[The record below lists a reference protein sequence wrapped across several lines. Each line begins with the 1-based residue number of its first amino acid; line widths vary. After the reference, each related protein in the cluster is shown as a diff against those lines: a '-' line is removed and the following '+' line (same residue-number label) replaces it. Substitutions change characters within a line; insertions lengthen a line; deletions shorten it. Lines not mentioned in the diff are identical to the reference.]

1 MSQTEDISGYSHI
14 RCHREDVAE
23 VAVEPDVEKV
33 PGREKDLGR
42 EKNLGREKDLGRKK
56 DLSRKKDLGRKALP
70 SGIHSRRGQA
80 VEVGSQDLTPDHR
93 VFQMVCHCNVA
104 DCLHSHS
111 YSHCQSRQRG

>member
-1 MSQTEDISGYSHI
+1 MSQTEDISGYSRI

-33 PGREKDLGR
+33 PDREKDLGR
-42 EKNLGREKDLGRKK
+42 EK
-56 DLSRKKDLGRKALP
+56 DLSRKALP

-80 VEVGSQDLTPDHR
+80 VEVGSQNLTPDHR
-93 VFQMVCHCNVA
+93 VFQMVCHCNAA
-104 DCLHSHS
+104 DCLYSHS

>member
-1 MSQTEDISGYSHI
+1 MSQIEDISGYSRI
-14 RCHREDVAE
+14 RCPREVMAQ
-23 VAVEPDVEKV
+23 VAVEADVEKV
-33 PGREKDLGR
+33 PDREKDLGR
-42 EKNLGREKDLGRKK
+42 EKNLGR
-56 DLSRKKDLGRKALP
+56 KKDLGRKALP
-70 SGIHSRRGQA
+70 FVIHSRRGQA

>member
-1 MSQTEDISGYSHI
+1 MSQTEDISGYSRI

-33 PGREKDLGR
+33 PD
-42 EKNLGREKDLGRKK
+42 REKDLGRKK
-56 DLSRKKDLGRKALP
+56 DLSRKALP
-70 SGIHSRRGQA
+70 FGIHSRRGQA

-93 VFQMVCHCNVA
+93 VFQMVCHCNAA
-104 DCLHSHS
+104 DCLYSHS

>member
-1 MSQTEDISGYSHI
+1 MSQTEDISGYSRI

-33 PGREKDLGR
+33 PDREKDLGR
-42 EKNLGREKDLGRKK
+42 EKNL
-56 DLSRKKDLGRKALP
+56 SRKALP
-70 SGIHSRRGQA
+70 FGIHSRRGQA

-104 DCLHSHS
+104 DCLYSHS

>member
-1 MSQTEDISGYSHI
+1 MSQTEDISGHSHI

-33 PGREKDLGR
+33 PDREKDS
-42 EKNLGREKDLGRKK
+42 GREKDLGRKK
-56 DLSRKKDLGRKALP
+56 DLSRKALP

-80 VEVGSQDLTPDHR
+80 VEVGSQNLTPDHR
-93 VFQMVCHCNVA
+93 VFQMVCHCNAA
-104 DCLHSHS
+104 DCLYSHS

>member
-1 MSQTEDISGYSHI
+1 MSQTEDISGHSHI

-33 PGREKDLGR
+33 PDREKDLGR
-42 EKNLGREKDLGRKK
+42 EKN
-56 DLSRKKDLGRKALP
+56 LGRKALP

-111 YSHCQSRQRG
+111 YSHCQSRQRE

>member
-1 MSQTEDISGYSHI
+1 MSQTEDISGYSRI

-33 PGREKDLGR
+33 PDRE
-42 EKNLGREKDLGRKK
+42 
-56 DLSRKKDLGRKALP
+56 KDLGRKALP

>member
-1 MSQTEDISGYSHI
+1 MSQTEDISGHSHI

-23 VAVEPDVEKV
+23 VAVELDVEKV

-42 EKNLGREKDLGRKK
+42 EKNLG
-56 DLSRKKDLGRKALP
+56 RKKDLGRKALP

-80 VEVGSQDLTPDHR
+80 VEVGNQDLPPDYR

>member
-1 MSQTEDISGYSHI
+1 MSQTEDISGYSRI

-23 VAVEPDVEKV
+23 VAVEPDVEK
-33 PGREKDLGR
+33 DLGR
-42 EKNLGREKDLGRKK
+42 EKNLG
-56 DLSRKKDLGRKALP
+56 RKKDLGRKALP

-93 VFQMVCHCNVA
+93 VFQMVCHCNAA

>member
-1 MSQTEDISGYSHI
+1 MSQTEDISGYSRI

-33 PGREKDLGR
+33 PD
-42 EKNLGREKDLGRKK
+42 REKDLGRKK
-56 DLSRKKDLGRKALP
+56 DLSRKALP

-93 VFQMVCHCNVA
+93 VFQMVCHCNAA

>member
-1 MSQTEDISGYSHI
+1 MSQTEDISGYSRI

-23 VAVEPDVEKV
+23 AAVEPDVEKV

-42 EKNLGREKDLGRKK
+42 KK
-56 DLSRKKDLGRKALP
+56 DLSRKALP
-70 SGIHSRRGQA
+70 FGIHSRRGQA

-104 DCLHSHS
+104 DCLYSHS
-111 YSHCQSRQRG
+111 YSHCQSR

>member
-1 MSQTEDISGYSHI
+1 MSQTEDISGHSHI

-42 EKNLGREKDLGRKK
+42 EKD
-56 DLSRKKDLGRKALP
+56 SGRKALP
-70 SGIHSRRGQA
+70 FGIHSRRGQA

-104 DCLHSHS
+104 DCLYSHS

>member
-1 MSQTEDISGYSHI
+1 MSQTEGISGYSRI

-23 VAVEPDVEKV
+23 AAVEPDVEKV

-42 EKNLGREKDLGRKK
+42 KK
-56 DLSRKKDLGRKALP
+56 DLSRKALP
-70 SGIHSRRGQA
+70 FGIHSRRGQA

-104 DCLHSHS
+104 DCLYSHS

>member
-1 MSQTEDISGYSHI
+1 MSQTEDISGYSRI

-33 PGREKDLGR
+33 PDREKDLGR
-42 EKNLGREKDLGRKK
+42 EKNLG
-56 DLSRKKDLGRKALP
+56 RKKDLGRKALP

-80 VEVGSQDLTPDHR
+80 VEVESQDLTPDHR
-93 VFQMVCHCNVA
+93 VFQMVCHCNAA

>member
-1 MSQTEDISGYSHI
+1 MSQTEDISGHSHI

-33 PGREKDLGR
+33 PDREKDLGR
-42 EKNLGREKDLGRKK
+42 EKE
-56 DLSRKKDLGRKALP
+56 LGRKALP

-93 VFQMVCHCNVA
+93 VFQMVCHCNAA

>member
-1 MSQTEDISGYSHI
+1 MSQTEDISGYSRI

-23 VAVEPDVEKV
+23 AAVEPDVEKV

-42 EKNLGREKDLGRKK
+42 EKDSGRE
-56 DLSRKKDLGRKALP
+56 KDLGRKALP

-80 VEVGSQDLTPDHR
+80 VEVESQDLTPDHR
-93 VFQMVCHCNVA
+93 VFQMVCHCNAA

>member
-1 MSQTEDISGYSHI
+1 MSQTEDISGYSRI

-23 VAVEPDVEKV
+23 VAVEADVEKV
-33 PGREKDLGR
+33 PDRE
-42 EKNLGREKDLGRKK
+42 
-56 DLSRKKDLGRKALP
+56 KDLGRKALP

>member
-1 MSQTEDISGYSHI
+1 MSQTEDISGHSCI

-23 VAVEPDVEKV
+23 AVEPDVEKV
-33 PGREKDLGR
+33 PDREKDLGR
-42 EKNLGREKDLGRKK
+42 EKNLGR
-56 DLSRKKDLGRKALP
+56 KKDLGRKALP
-70 SGIHSRRGQA
+70 FGIHSRRGQA

>member
-1 MSQTEDISGYSHI
+1 MSQTEDISGYSRI

-33 PGREKDLGR
+33 PDREKDLGR
-42 EKNLGREKDLGRKK
+42 EK
-56 DLSRKKDLGRKALP
+56 DLSRKALP
-70 SGIHSRRGQA
+70 SGIHSRREQA

-93 VFQMVCHCNVA
+93 VFQMVCHCNAA
-104 DCLHSHS
+104 DCLYSHS

>member
-1 MSQTEDISGYSHI
+1 MSQTEDISGYSRI

-23 VAVEPDVEKV
+23 AAVEPDVEKV

-42 EKNLGREKDLGRKK
+42 KK
-56 DLSRKKDLGRKALP
+56 DLSRKALP
-70 SGIHSRRGQA
+70 FGIHSRRGQA

-104 DCLHSHS
+104 DCLYSHS
-111 YSHCQSRQRG
+111 YSHYIP

>member
-1 MSQTEDISGYSHI
+1 MSQTEDISGYSRI

-23 VAVEPDVEKV
+23 AAVEPDVEKV

-42 EKNLGREKDLGRKK
+42 KK
-56 DLSRKKDLGRKALP
+56 DLSRKALP

-80 VEVGSQDLTPDHR
+80 VEVGSQNLTPDHR
-93 VFQMVCHCNVA
+93 VFQMVCHCNAA

-111 YSHCQSRQRG
+111 YSHCQSRQSG

>member
-1 MSQTEDISGYSHI
+1 MSQTEDISGYSRI

-23 VAVEPDVEKV
+23 AAVEPDVEKV

-42 EKNLGREKDLGRKK
+42 EKDSGRE
-56 DLSRKKDLGRKALP
+56 KDLGRKALP
-70 SGIHSRRGQA
+70 SGIHSRRGQE
-80 VEVGSQDLTPDHR
+80 VEVGSQNLASSHR
-93 VFQMVCHCNVA
+93 VFQMVCHCNAA

>member
-1 MSQTEDISGYSHI
+1 MSQTEDISGYSRI

-23 VAVEPDVEKV
+23 AAEEPDVEKV
-33 PGREKDLGR
+33 PDREKDLGR
-42 EKNLGREKDLGRKK
+42 EK
-56 DLSRKKDLGRKALP
+56 DLSRKALP

-93 VFQMVCHCNVA
+93 VFQMVCHCNAA

>member
-1 MSQTEDISGYSHI
+1 MSQTEDISGYSRI

-33 PGREKDLGR
+33 PDREKDLGR
-42 EKNLGREKDLGRKK
+42 EKNLGR
-56 DLSRKKDLGRKALP
+56 KKDLGRKALP
-70 SGIHSRRGQA
+70 FGIHSRREQA

-93 VFQMVCHCNVA
+93 VFQMVCHCNAA

>member
-1 MSQTEDISGYSHI
+1 MSQTEDISGYSRI

-42 EKNLGREKDLGRKK
+42 EKDSGRE
-56 DLSRKKDLGRKALP
+56 KDLGRKALP
-70 SGIHSRRGQA
+70 SGIHSRRGQE
-80 VEVGSQDLTPDHR
+80 VEVGSQNLTPDHR
-93 VFQMVCHCNVA
+93 VFQMVCHCNAA

>member
-1 MSQTEDISGYSHI
+1 MSQIEDISGYSHI

-33 PGREKDLGR
+33 PDRE
-42 EKNLGREKDLGRKK
+42 
-56 DLSRKKDLGRKALP
+56 KDLGRKALP

-80 VEVGSQDLTPDHR
+80 VEVESQDLTPDHR
-93 VFQMVCHCNVA
+93 VFQMVCHCNAA

>member
-1 MSQTEDISGYSHI
+1 MSQTEDISGYSRI

-42 EKNLGREKDLGRKK
+42 EKNLGR
-56 DLSRKKDLGRKALP
+56 KALP
-70 SGIHSRRGQA
+70 FGIHSRRGQA

>member
-1 MSQTEDISGYSHI
+1 MSQTEDISGYSRI

-33 PGREKDLGR
+33 PDRE
-42 EKNLGREKDLGRKK
+42 
-56 DLSRKKDLGRKALP
+56 KDLGRKALP
-70 SGIHSRRGQA
+70 FGIHSRRGQA

-93 VFQMVCHCNVA
+93 VFQMVCHCNAA

>member
-1 MSQTEDISGYSHI
+1 MSQTEDISGYSRI

-33 PGREKDLGR
+33 LDREKDLGR
-42 EKNLGREKDLGRKK
+42 EMDLGRE
-56 DLSRKKDLGRKALP
+56 KDLGRKALP

-80 VEVGSQDLTPDHR
+80 VEVESQDLTPDHR

-104 DCLHSHS
+104 DCLYSHS

>member
-1 MSQTEDISGYSHI
+1 MSQTEDISGHSHI

-33 PGREKDLGR
+33 PDREKDLGR
-42 EKNLGREKDLGRKK
+42 EKNLG
-56 DLSRKKDLGRKALP
+56 RKKDLGRKALP

-80 VEVGSQDLTPDHR
+80 VEVGSQNLTPDHR
-93 VFQMVCHCNVA
+93 VFQMVCHCNAA

>member
-1 MSQTEDISGYSHI
+1 MSQTEDISGYSRI

-33 PGREKDLGR
+33 LDREKDLGR
-42 EKNLGREKDLGRKK
+42 EMDLGRE
-56 DLSRKKDLGRKALP
+56 KDLGRKALP

-80 VEVGSQDLTPDHR
+80 VEVESQDLTPDHR
-93 VFQMVCHCNVA
+93 VFQMVCHCNAA

>member
-1 MSQTEDISGYSHI
+1 MSQTEDISGYSRI

-23 VAVEPDVEKV
+23 AAVEPDVEKV

-42 EKNLGREKDLGRKK
+42 KK
-56 DLSRKKDLGRKALP
+56 DLSRKALP

>member
-1 MSQTEDISGYSHI
+1 MSQTEDISGYSRI

-33 PGREKDLGR
+33 PDREKDS
-42 EKNLGREKDLGRKK
+42 GREKDLGRKK
-56 DLSRKKDLGRKALP
+56 DLSRKALP
-70 SGIHSRRGQA
+70 FGIHSRMGQA

-93 VFQMVCHCNVA
+93 VFQMVCHCNAA

>member
-1 MSQTEDISGYSHI
+1 MSQTEDISGHSHI

-42 EKNLGREKDLGRKK
+42 EKNLGR
-56 DLSRKKDLGRKALP
+56 KKDLGRKALP
-70 SGIHSRRGQA
+70 FGIHSRRGQA

-104 DCLHSHS
+104 DCLHSRS

>member
-1 MSQTEDISGYSHI
+1 MSQTEDISGYSRI

-33 PGREKDLGR
+33 PDREKDLGR
-42 EKNLGREKDLGRKK
+42 EKNLGRKK
-56 DLSRKKDLGRKALP
+56 DLSRKALP
-70 SGIHSRRGQA
+70 FGIHSRRGQA

-93 VFQMVCHCNVA
+93 VFQMVCHCNAA